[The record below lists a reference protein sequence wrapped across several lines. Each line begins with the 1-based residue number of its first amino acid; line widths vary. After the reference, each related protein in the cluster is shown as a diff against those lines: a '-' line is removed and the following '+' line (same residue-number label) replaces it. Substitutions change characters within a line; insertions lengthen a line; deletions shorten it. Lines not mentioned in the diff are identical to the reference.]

1 MSEVEVMKPIGE
13 VFQEMMQSNPG
24 LMKRMNDARESLESN
39 PIEIL
44 TSPSD
49 ECPYKKCDGKGWL
62 WIKDWS
68 RLGKK
73 DELDENGK
81 LLRAEWME
89 QCKCYEQLI
98 KQREVDKKLD
108 LSGIPSIFKNATV
121 ASFEVSK
128 YQLKTN
134 QDIATL
140 ARKAAINYVT
150 NYKLMQ
156 QSGKGLYLYSKV
168 KGSGKTRLA
177 VSIANA
183 LVREY
188 GIDVAFIKSA
198 DLISQIKKTFNKKSE
213 TTQSEIVDTFRNVE
227 LLIVDDL
234 AIKGASTFEEGVM
247 YDIFDFRLEHK
258 KPTIFTS
265 NVTILELEEI
275 YKGGRVNKRI
285 NKMSMEIN
293 MPEESIRD
301 QEAESE
307 NAELEGLL
315 FG

>member
-1 MSEVEVMKPIGE
+1 
-13 VFQEMMQSNPG
+13 
-24 LMKRMNDARESLESN
+24 MNDARESLESN